1 MTTSPPPSLSQA
13 MAQALLNQAVHA
25 AKTRQYWSAF
35 PENPSPKV
43 YGETA
48 QADGQAAA
56 EAYFGKDFPL
66 QQTGTRSW
74 VATEQS
80 PYGVPL
86 DVRYPDVAPQDLVAA
101 AQAAEPGWQA
111 LGAQGRTGVLLEALA
126 RIHQRTHEITHAV
139 LLTSGQGP
147 MMAFQAGGPHA
158 QDRALEA
165 IAYAYK
171 AQADVPAEATW
182 EKPQG
187 KNPPLVM
194 KKHFNIV
201 GRGIGLVIG
210 CATFPTWNTYPG
222 LFAALATGNAVIVK
236 PHSNAVLP
244 AAITVRTIR
253 AVLAE
258 AIEAG
263 GSTLRDHI
271 RADGSLGYFQH
282 SFSAYD
288 REKQACRTPGCTGII
303 GRIVQSGR
311 STFYCGHRQR

>member
-1 MTTSPPPSLSQA
+1 MSLFDKH
-13 MAQALLNQAVHA
+13 QALLNQAVHA

-165 IAYAYK
+165 IAYAWM
-171 AQADVPAEATW
+171 AQADIPATAHW

-194 KKHFNIV
+194 QKHFEVV
-201 GRGIGLVIG
+201 GRGI
-210 CATFPTWNTYPG
+210 A
-222 LFAALATGNAVIVK
+222 
-236 PHSNAVLP
+236 
-244 AAITVRTIR
+244 
-253 AVLAE
+253 
-258 AIEAG
+258 
-263 GSTLRDHI
+263 
-271 RADGSLGYFQH
+271 
-282 SFSAYD
+282 
-288 REKQACRTPGCTGII
+288 
-303 GRIVQSGR
+303 
-311 STFYCGHRQR
+311 